1 MTDQEYEEAL
11 RFADELDKEGTIA
24 CGGFDESKL
33 STVQRAEYICLQEIE
48 RKAWTKLI
56 VNRFARI
63 RKEAREEAAERAM
76 NHIDNN
82 HNEIGEWT
90 RADFDALRASIVVE
104 SSYALKEATE

>member
-1 MTDQEYEEAL
+1 MTDKEYEEAL
-11 RFADELDKEGTIA
+11 RFADELEKEGTIA

-63 RKEAREEAAERAM
+63 RKEAREEAAGIAVKWVNKNLCDEHMPIMCKRM
-76 NHIDNN
+76 EED
-82 HNEIGEWT
+82 E
-90 RADFDALRASIVVE
+90 LRAAI
-104 SSYALKEATE
+104 LKEAAE